1 MILYSSFVPHYPAYS
16 YESLDQ
22 AARTCK
28 DSDIIVEVGA
38 FLGHGTCFMAEQL
51 KIYGKRPKFYA
62 IDLWD
67 EPKEFA
73 AGEYRTGPMP
83 WGESIEAFRARG
95 GSLYDS
101 FRFYLDN
108 CPDKDR
114 VYDHVQFPASTCMQE
129 FADDSVSWVILN
141 YTQDETAVQ
150 QEVTDWWPKL
160 KSGAEITIMARED
173 APLRTLKKA

>member
-1 MILYSSFVPHYPAYS
+1 MSYSQFVP
-16 YESLDQ
+16 LDRYLSH
-22 AARTCK
+22 APFEDIAKTCK

-38 FLGHGTCFMAEQL
+38 FLGHGTCYMAERLAAYQ
-51 KIYGKRPKFYA
+51 KRPKFYA

-73 AGEYRTGPMP
+73 AGEYRAGLMP

-101 FRFYLDN
+101 FRFFLDN

-129 FADDSVSWVILN
+129 FADNSVSQVILN
-141 YTQDETAVQ
+141 YTQNELAVQ

-160 KSGAEITIMARED
+160 VSGAEITIMGRED
-173 APLRTLKKA
+173 TPLRTLKKA